1 MKIYAILGQTLSGKT
16 TLVRDLVT
24 ATGIKQVTTYTNR
37 PMRDGEIDGKDYYFV
52 STEEL
57 EKPQYFGH
65 RYFYTKYREEPF
77 IYAMKVNDFIL
88 SQEDKI
94 VITDPKGLRE
104 LKNKFTNMVVSV
116 YVDASHD
123 LIRERAR
130 KRGDSIDEVNRRLS
144 VDRDLFVSAPYFADI
159 VLDADN
165 DDMLQYM
172 YNELK
177 GRAHNETNRRD

>member
-1 MKIYAILGQTLSGKT
+1 MKIYAINGQTLSGKT

-24 ATGIKQVTTYTNR
+24 STGIEQVTTYTNR
-37 PMRDGEIDGKDYYFV
+37 PMRDGEVNGKDYYFV
-52 STEEL
+52 STKEL

-65 RYFYTKYREEPF
+65 RYFYTEYREEPF

-104 LKNKFTNMVVSV
+104 LKNKFTNMVISV
-116 YVDASHD
+116 YVDASHE

-159 VLDADN
+159 VLDADK

-177 GRAHNETNRRD
+177 GRGHSETDRRD

>member
-1 MKIYAILGQTLSGKT
+1 MKIYAIIGQTLSGKT
-16 TLVRDLVT
+16 TLVKDLVT

-37 PMRDGEIDGKDYYFV
+37 PMRDEEVDGKDYHFV
-52 STEEL
+52 STNEL
-57 EKPQYFGH
+57 DKPQYFGH
-65 RYFYTKYREEPF
+65 RYFYTKYRKEPF
-77 IYAMKVNDFIL
+77 IYAMKINDFIL

-116 YVDASHD
+116 YVNSSED
-123 LIRERAR
+123 LIRKRAK

-165 DDMLQYM
+165 QDMLQYM
-172 YNELK
+172 CNEIK
-177 GRAHNETNRRD
+177 GE

>member
-1 MKIYAILGQTLSGKT
+1 MKIYAIVGQTLSGKT
-16 TLVRDLVT
+16 TLVKDLVT
-24 ATGIKQVTTYTNR
+24 STGIKQVTTYTNR
-37 PMRDGEIDGKDYYFV
+37 PMRDGEINGKDYHFV

-116 YVDASHD
+116 YVNASED
-123 LIRERAR
+123 LIRKRAK

-159 VLDADN
+159 VLDADSQ
-165 DDMLQYM
+165 DMLKYM
-172 YNELK
+172 CNEIK
-177 GRAHNETNRRD
+177 GE

>member
-1 MKIYAILGQTLSGKT
+1 MKIYTIVGQTLSGKT
-16 TLVRDLVT
+16 TLVKDLVT
-24 ATGIKQVTTYTNR
+24 STGIKQVTTYTNR
-37 PMRDGEIDGKDYYFV
+37 PMRNREINGKDYHFV

-116 YVDASHD
+116 YLNASED
-123 LIRERAR
+123 LIRKRA
-130 KRGDSIDEVNRRLS
+130 KERGDSIDEVNRRLS

-165 DDMLQYM
+165 QDMLQYM
-172 YNELK
+172 YNKIK
-177 GRAHNETNRRD
+177 GE

>member
-1 MKIYAILGQTLSGKT
+1 MKIYAIVGQTLSGKT
-16 TLVRDLVT
+16 TLVKDLVT

-37 PMRDGEIDGKDYYFV
+37 PMRDEEVDGKDYHFV
-52 STEEL
+52 SVEEL
-57 EKPQYFGH
+57 DEPQYFGH

-116 YVDASHD
+116 YVNASED
-123 LIRERAR
+123 LIRKRAK

-159 VLDADN
+159 VLDADSQ
-165 DDMLQYM
+165 DMLQYM
-172 YNELK
+172 CNEIK
-177 GRAHNETNRRD
+177 GE